1 MSKTII
7 FKLEQVSNN
16 IAKVVSNSETAGY
29 IALPENEHQNQQ
41 PFAITHN
48 GKDIGYEHCEVCA
61 IKAVIC
67 RFERIPPSVEINLI
81 TPKEVAR
88 SVNISVVS
96 IH

>member
-1 MSKTII
+1 MSKTVI
-7 FKLEQVSNN
+7 FKLAQVSNN
-16 IAKVVSNSETAGY
+16 VAKVFSNGEVAGY
-29 IALPENEHQNQQ
+29 IALPENEHQNQR

-61 IKAVIC
+61 IEAVIR
-67 RFERIPPSVEINLI
+67 RFERIPLAVEVDLI
-81 TPKEVAR
+81 TPKEAVR

>member
-1 MSKTII
+1 MSKTVI

-16 IAKVVSNSETAGY
+16 IAKVFSNSETAGY

-61 IKAVIC
+61 IEAVIR
-67 RFERIPPSVEINLI
+67 RFERIPLSVEINLI
-81 TPKEVAR
+81 TPKEAAR
-88 SVNISVVS
+88 SVSINVVS